1 MKEFDVE
8 VVGSG
13 PNGLAAAVTL
23 ARAGLSVRVRES
35 QPTIGGGTRTSELT
49 EPGFLHDEC
58 SAVHPQALVSPFFR
72 AFELTKRVRFL
83 TPEISYGHPIDRN
96 RTGLAFRDAER
107 TVESLGVDGRAWR
120 SLLGPLIDDPTSLE
134 RLTMM
139 QVGTARFSPATALR
153 LASRAFEQGSSLRNV
168 RFANGIAPAML
179 SGAAAHVARP
189 DSIAAAAGGLALAST
204 AHRDGWPIVAG
215 GSQRIADALAA
226 DFRAYGGKIETGIQ
240 VTRLE
245 ELDGT
250 VRILNMSP
258 PAVARLARRNLP
270 TRYRAMLERYRFGA
284 AACKVDFALSA
295 EVSWTDPRLR
305 GTATVHLGGSRAEVE
320 AAEREVARGRHA
332 RRPFVLVTQ
341 PSILDPSRAPA
352 GRHTLW
358 AYCHV
363 PNGSNVDV
371 SEAITAQIERFA
383 PGFRDCVLATS
394 VRTGLD
400 FAVHNP
406 NYVGGDILGGAVD
419 LRQLAFRPGLSV
431 TPWSTPSKGL
441 YIASASTSPGPAV
454 HGMAGYLAARLALRR
469 EFGITRAPDLSFAPS
484 AERL

>member
-1 MKEFDVE
+1 
-8 VVGSG
+8 
-13 PNGLAAAVTL
+13 
-23 ARAGLSVRVRES
+23 
-35 QPTIGGGTRTSELT
+35 
-49 EPGFLHDEC
+49 
-58 SAVHPQALVSPFFR
+58 
-72 AFELTKRVRFL
+72 
-83 TPEISYGHPIDRN
+83 
-96 RTGLAFRDAER
+96 
-107 TVESLGVDGRAWR
+107 
-120 SLLGPLIDDPTSLE
+120 
-134 RLTMM
+134 
-139 QVGTARFSPATALR
+139 
-153 LASRAFEQGSSLRNV
+153 
-168 RFANGIAPAML
+168 
-179 SGAAAHVARP
+179 
-189 DSIAAAAGGLALAST
+189 
-204 AHRDGWPIVAG
+204 
-215 GSQRIADALAA
+215 
-226 DFRAYGGKIETGIQ
+226 
-240 VTRLE
+240 
-245 ELDGT
+245 
-250 VRILNMSP
+250 
-258 PAVARLARRNLP
+258 
-270 TRYRAMLERYRFGA
+270 
-284 AACKVDFALSA
+284 
-295 EVSWTDPRLR
+295 
-305 GTATVHLGGSRAEVE
+305 
-320 AAEREVARGRHA
+320 
-332 RRPFVLVTQ
+332 VLVTQ